1 MELRDLIPSF
11 VSNLGYFVRTLIL
24 VTISTAVIA
33 IIVMSLWNWQ
43 LTTLNFIKLPII
55 SFWQAFAV
63 VGIIQFIRIKI

>member
-33 IIVMSLWNWQ
+33 VIVMLLWNWQ
-43 LTTLNFIKLPII
+43 LTALSFIELPSI
-55 SFWQAFAV
+55 SFWQSFAT